1 MAGTLQPKSP
11 FRRLFGRGHVCSEG
25 DPENRRA
32 VPRALVYPKFRMKC
46 SHVKAPGNAI
56 SGFRSGYVEHTE
68 YRPRESMPTW
78 LTSTQVKVVYHL
90 AQTVRNETTQTTTT
104 GIDITF
110 PSHKSWGRTLLR
122 HTAAHMDDEEGHGTA
137 RDARRG
143 EGEEEKAAEEDVVT
157 RRQGRRQL
165 PEGPQDAGVDA
176 VVELRKQEGA
186 VGGGRQSG

>member
-1 MAGTLQPKSP
+1 MLS
-11 FRRLFGRGHVCSEG
+11 C
-25 DPENRRA
+25 D
-32 VPRALVYPKFRMKC
+32 
-46 SHVKAPGNAI
+46 I
-56 SGFRSGYVEHTE
+56 SRKRNIWIQKWVVEHTE
-68 YRPRESMPTW
+68 YRPRESTPTW
-78 LTSTQVKVVYHL
+78 LTSTQVKAVHHL
-90 AQTVRNETTQTTTT
+90 AQTVRNEAPQTTTT

-122 HTAAHMDDEEGHGTA
+122 HAAHMDDEEGHGTA

-143 EGEEEKAAEEDVVT
+143 EGEEEKAAEEGVVS